1 MLRTLFVVVFL
12 SLLSGCGSATPRLQT
27 IAVPVGAAEV
37 GGHFARQLVLEQR
50 LLDNHRLETIRF
62 RLGRAAVGFC
72 PGRTR
77 PEFGFAV
84 ADQYSFGRADR
95 RLATSAYGFDDRLR
109 VLYVINDS
117 PAYDAGLRSGDYIL
131 RVNGRTIPSGPGAK
145 AGYKSAVNG
154 DDFRMTLTVET
165 PATSDVRTGPGR
177 KNVTL
182 AAVAACRVDV
192 ELIDSH
198 MVGAFAMAGR
208 ITVTKGMLW
217 FARGDELSFV
227 IAHELIHVIRGHRR
241 MIGRF
246 GVQQKQVEAEADYLG
261 LYVMARAGYEIGI
274 VPRFWRRYAAY
285 FPNLGGNGRTHRT
298 TSNRIIAMRRA
309 ISEINARIVVG
320 SARVPGSTVSLAD
333 ASSGR

>member
-1 MLRTLFVVVFL
+1 MRTRFVVVFL
-12 SLLSGCGSATPRLQT
+12 SLLSGCVSATPKLHT
-27 IAVPVGAAEV
+27 IAVPDGEAEV
-37 GGHFARQLVLEQR
+37 AGHFARQLVLEQR

-84 ADQYSFGRADR
+84 ANKYSFGYGDR

-109 VLYVINDS
+109 VLHVINHS

-131 RVNGRTIPSGPGAK
+131 SVNGKTIPSGSGAK
-145 AGYKSAVNG
+145 AGYKSAVNS

-165 PATSDVRTGPGR
+165 PATSDMRTGPGR

-192 ELIDSH
+192 ELSDSH
-198 MVGAFAMAGR
+198 NVGAYAMVGR
-208 ITVTKGMLW
+208 ITVTEGMLW
-217 FARGDELSFV
+217 FAQGDELSFV
-227 IAHELIHVIRGHRR
+227 IAHELIHVVRKHRR
-241 MIGRF
+241 MIGKF
-246 GVQQKQVEAEADYLG
+246 GVQQKQVEAEPDYLG
-261 LYVMARAGYEIGI
+261 LYIMARAGYEIGI
-274 VPRFWRRYAAY
+274 VPRFWRRFAAY
-285 FPNLGGNGRTHRT
+285 FPNMGGNGRTHRT
-298 TSNRIIAMRRA
+298 TSNRIIAMHRA

-320 SARVPGSTVSLAD
+320 AAPVPGSTVSLAD